1 MTRYKVRGFAMV
13 PVEVTMFIN
22 AKNEANAKKAA
33 LRAFTMD
40 PSKYVVHMSED
51 YACAHD
57 WQPNVEEAA

>member
-1 MTRYKVRGFAMV
+1 MV